1 MCLFRYLSD
10 SRCFLH
16 KLASYYLLL
25 VPPLLL
31 VHQFL
36 NYNYYNLS
44 LDLIHA
50 PPPQCFHWQESLLHK
65 MPFPSN
71 QVIWCVISVAKLFL
85 VKLIGLK
92 IFNAGMPTVMV
103 IVVKI
108 LGNAG
113 LGIG

>member
-1 MCLFRYLSD
+1 M
-10 SRCFLH
+10 
-16 KLASYYLLL
+16 
-25 VPPLLL
+25 
-31 VHQFL
+31 
-36 NYNYYNLS
+36 
-44 LDLIHA
+44 
-50 PPPQCFHWQESLLHK
+50 LHK

-71 QVIWCVISVAKLFL
+71 QVIWCVISVAKLLL